1 MFSRML
7 TFASMFLITTIGFS
21 AVAAAAC
28 SNSSISGIYGFSTSG
43 TNSDGLPEA
52 VVGQFTATPG
62 TTSGS
67 LSGMETASVNGTTG
81 VVSFSGTYQ
90 VSGNCTGQVTVKV
103 SGAKKLGHLRL
114 VIVSGGA
121 EIDFVDTDPGQTSL
135 GYALAQGNATCTDLG
150 VKANYGFQD
159 TGLVVGSGPIALT
172 GRLTLDGNGGAK
184 GSQSG
189 TQAGAV
195 VTNVPL
201 SGSYSVN
208 SDCTGSATLT
218 PQGGVATNFNFVLV
232 NGGKTVLAID
242 TDATTVIT
250 GTLKR

>member
-7 TFASMFLITTIGFS
+7 AFASMFLITTIGLS
-21 AVAAAAC
+21 TVAAAAC

-43 TNSDGLPEA
+43 VNGDGLPEA

-62 TTSGS
+62 TPSGV
-67 LSGMETASVNGTTG
+67 LSGTETVSSDGTIGT
-81 VVSFSGTYQ
+81 VSFAGTYQ

-103 SGAKKLGHLRL
+103 SGSKNAAHLRL

-121 EIDFVDTDPGQTSL
+121 EIDFVNTDPGQAGA

-159 TGLVVGSGPIALT
+159 TGLVVGSGAIALT
-172 GRLTLDGNGGAK
+172 GRLTFDGKGGAA
-184 GSQSG
+184 GSESG

-201 SGSYSVN
+201 SGSYSIN
-208 SDCTGSATLT
+208 SDCIGSATVT
-218 PQGGVATNFNFVLV
+218 PQGGVAIDFSFVV
-232 NGGKTVLAID
+232 ANGGKTLLAID

>member
-1 MFSRML
+1 MFSRTL
-7 TFASMFLITTIGFS
+7 AFASMLLITVIGSS

-28 SNSSISGIYGFSTSG
+28 SNSSISGVYGFSTSG
-43 TNSDGLPEA
+43 TDGDGLSQA

-62 TTSGS
+62 SPSGS
-67 LSGMETASVNGTTG
+67 LSGTETVSTNGTIG
-81 VVSFSGTYQ
+81 AVSFSGTYQ

-103 SGAKKLGHLRL
+103 SGSKNAAHLRL

-121 EIDFVDTDPGQTSL
+121 EIDFVNTDPGQTGL
-135 GYALAQGNATCTDLG
+135 GYALAQGNVICTDLG

-159 TGLVVGSGPIALT
+159 TGLVVGSGAIALT
-172 GRLTLDGNGGAK
+172 GRLTFDGNGAAK
-184 GSQSG
+184 GSESG
-189 TQAGAV
+189 TQAGVA

-201 SGSYSVN
+201 SGSYSIN
-208 SDCTGSATLT
+208 SDCTGSAIVT
-218 PQGGVATNFNFVLV
+218 PQGGVATNFNFVVV
-232 NGGKTVLAID
+232 NGGKTLLAID